1 MYINES
7 LKEYLDDLAGR
18 SPTPGGGSAAALTA
32 AMGCALI
39 SMVANYTISK
49 TKYQE
54 AQGFVKDVLQ
64 ISEKIR
70 QQLMRLVDQDVEA
83 YKKYYNATKLL
94 ETDEKQRQFK
104 KDAIQSALKEAV
116 KAPLNICRLT
126 VELLKVCPD
135 LAEMGNPNLVS
146 DVGVGALLL
155 ECAFNSAA
163 LNVRINLK
171 QLKDEKFCVDT
182 EGIIETLK
190 KDVDLFKKST
200 LDKTQQKIEGIIL

>member
-32 AMGCALI
+32 AIGCALI

-49 TKYQE
+49 TKFQE
-54 AQGFVKDVLQ
+54 AQGFVKDTLQ

-94 ETDEKQRQFK
+94 ETDEKQKQFK
-104 KDAIQSALKEAV
+104 KDAIQSSLKEAV
-116 KAPLNICRLT
+116 GVPLNICRLT

-135 LAEMGNPNLVS
+135 LAEVGNPNLVS

-155 ECAFNSAA
+155 EGAFNSAA

-171 QLKDEKFCVDT
+171 QLKDEKFCNDT
-182 EGIIETLK
+182 EAIIETLK
-190 KDVDLFKKST
+190 KDIDLFKNST
-200 LDKTQQKIEGIIL
+200 LEKTHQKIERMTQ

>member
-39 SMVANYTISK
+39 SMVANFTISK
-49 TKYQE
+49 TKFQE

-83 YKKYYNATKLL
+83 YTKYYNATKLL
-94 ETDEKQRQFK
+94 ETDEKQKQFK
-104 KDAIQSALKEAV
+104 KDAIQSSLKEAV
-116 KAPLNICRLT
+116 GVPLNICRLT

-135 LAEMGNPNLVS
+135 LAEVGNPNLVS

-155 ECAFNSAA
+155 EGAFNSAA

-171 QLKDEKFCVDT
+171 QLRDEKFCVDT
-182 EGIIETLK
+182 EGITETLK
-190 KDVDLFKKST
+190 KDINLFKNST
-200 LDKTQQKIEGIIL
+200 LDKTQSKLKG

>member
-1 MYINES
+1 MYINGP
-7 LKEYLDDLAGR
+7 LKEYLDDLADR

-32 AMGCALI
+32 ATGCALI

-70 QQLMRLVDQDVEA
+70 RQLMRLVDQDVEA

-104 KDAIQSALKEAV
+104 KDAIQAALKEAV
-116 KAPLNICRLT
+116 DVPFNICKLS
-126 VELLKVCPD
+126 VELLKVCPN
-135 LAEMGNPNLVS
+135 LAETGNPNLVS

-155 ECAFNSAA
+155 EGAFDSAA

-171 QLKDEKFCVDT
+171 GLKDEKFCMDT

-190 KDVDLFKKST
+190 KDVELFKNST
-200 LDKTQQKIEGIIL
+200 LDKTQSKLKG

>member
-7 LKEYLDDLAGR
+7 LKKYLDDLTNR

-32 AMGCALI
+32 AIGCALI

-49 TKYQE
+49 TKFQE
-54 AQGFVKDVLQ
+54 AQGFVEDVLQ

-83 YKKYYNATKLL
+83 YRKYYNATKLL

-116 KAPLNICRLT
+116 VVPLKICKLT

-135 LAEMGNPNLVS
+135 LAEVGNPNLVS

-155 ECAFNSAA
+155 EGAFNSAA

-171 QLKDEKFCVDT
+171 QIKDEKFCMDT
-182 EGIIETLK
+182 EGVIEALK
-190 KDVDLFKKST
+190 KDIDPFKNST
-200 LDKTQQKIEGIIL
+200 LEKTHQKIERMAQ

>member
-7 LKEYLDDLAGR
+7 IKEYLDDLAGR

-32 AMGCALI
+32 AIGCALI

-49 TKYQE
+49 TKFQE
-54 AQGFVKDVLQ
+54 AQGFVKDALQ

-70 QQLMRLVDQDVEA
+70 QQLMKLVDQDVEA

-94 ETDEKQRQFK
+94 ETDEKQKQFK
-104 KDAIQSALKEAV
+104 KDAIQSSLKEAV
-116 KAPLNICRLT
+116 GVPLNICRLT

-135 LAEMGNPNLVS
+135 LAEVGNPNLVS

-155 ECAFNSAA
+155 EGAFNSAA

-171 QLKDEKFCVDT
+171 GLRDEKFCVDT
-182 EGIIETLK
+182 EDIIETLK
-190 KDVDLFKKST
+190 KDIDLFKNST
-200 LDKTQQKIEGIIL
+200 LDKTQQKIERIVL